1 MWSGSLRA
9 AVRSSRVSLW
19 KQGELTEESADA
31 MGSNETL
38 VLAAVTKIC
47 SKTSQF
53 ITEMIGAFARHDKV
67 VDVTSKP

>member
-1 MWSGSLRA
+1 M
-9 AVRSSRVSLW
+9 
-19 KQGELTEESADA
+19 EESADA

-53 ITEMIGAFARHDKV
+53 VTEMIGAFARHDKV